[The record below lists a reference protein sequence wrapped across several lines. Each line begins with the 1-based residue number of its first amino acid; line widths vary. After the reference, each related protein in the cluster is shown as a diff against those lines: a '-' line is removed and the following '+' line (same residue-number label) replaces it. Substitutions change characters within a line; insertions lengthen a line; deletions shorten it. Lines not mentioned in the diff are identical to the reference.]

1 MSAASWPWWAGSLA
15 LGGLA
20 LGYFVAVRRTFGVS
34 GAVSRIVDAIA
45 GPSPAEAPPTP
56 DCTAGAL
63 TTGPAPGW
71 TAYATFLAAIAVG
84 ALLSALTGGGLELT
98 TQVGPTFERLVGS
111 GGSGVAALLVGGA
124 MVGFGTRMA
133 GGCTS
138 GHGLCG
144 TGRLQAGSL
153 VATATF
159 FGTGIAVTFLLGA
172 LS

>member
-1 MSAASWPWWAGSLA
+1 MSAAYWPWWLGSLA

-34 GAVSRIVDAIA
+34 GAFSRLVDAVA
-45 GPSPAEAPPTP
+45 GPSAAEPPPTP
-56 DCTAGAL
+56 DCSSGAVS
-63 TTGPAPGW
+63 TGPAPPW
-71 TAYATFLAAIAVG
+71 TAYATFLGAIVVG
-84 ALLSALTGGGLELT
+84 ALLSSLAGGGVELS

-111 GGSGVAALLVGGA
+111 GGSGAAALLVGGA

-144 TGRLQAGSL
+144 TGRLQSGSL

-159 FGTGIAVTFLLGA
+159 FGTGIAVTFLLGVM
-172 LS
+172 S